1 MKYLYIVLIT
11 IILTIGLYIGYQ
23 EYTSMRKEIA
33 TLEQQLISA
42 TNDVDYYRDLNGQLS
57 VRVSVIEADYNKV
70 KESNNELITIV
81 EKQRKEL
88 KLKPKDLE
96 QAVVIVTK
104 TDTVFKTL
112 FKDSCYIYKDL
123 YNDFEFCKDSSKVSI
138 SDSISGIIY
147 NERYIPDPSKL
158 FFIRWFQKKEWRII
172 ADVRNKNSLI
182 KIKDAKFILNTKKR
196 KK

>member
-123 YNDFEFCKDSSKVSI
+123 YNDFKFCKDSSKVSI

-172 ADVRNKNSLI
+172 ADVRNKNPLI